1 MSHEDQDLLSVGKAK
16 KIQSSL
22 RVTIPKGIVNE
33 LDLGDGDY
41 IGYYKSG
48 SGIVIRK
55 IK

>member
-1 MSHEDQDLLSVGKAK
+1 MAQEDQDLLCVGKAK

-22 RVTIPKGIVNE
+22 RVTIPKGVVHE
-33 LDLGDGDY
+33 LGLGDGDY

-55 IK
+55 IR